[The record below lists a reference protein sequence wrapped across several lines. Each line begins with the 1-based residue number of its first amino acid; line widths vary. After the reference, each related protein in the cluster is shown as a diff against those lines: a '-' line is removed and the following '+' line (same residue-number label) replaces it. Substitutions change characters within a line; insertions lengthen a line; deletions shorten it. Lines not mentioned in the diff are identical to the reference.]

1 MNSIDLKI
9 RRYSCGVQIFSD
21 LKIHRSQSIA
31 CVESKYTR
39 EAKRCYRECTTPPG
53 FVEVARSRNLELIRR
68 RYIIHDTI
76 GRSAGPGR
84 TPRLRLAFYIMRAS
98 IFFSEV
104 SGRQP
109 SGRLFFARTSCLDAR
124 EARSAS
130 PFLSSYHF
138 EDRILDKSIHVPCH
152 SEEREKEKERQGE
165 RKREREREGG
175 GGKEE
180 EEDLKCKYLMAIF
193 FPL

>member
-1 MNSIDLKI
+1 MAFLEFTNEQYRFKNTSIFVRRSSFLRFKNSQEPKYRV
-9 RRYSCGVQIFSD
+9 RRIQV
-21 LKIHRSQSIA
+21 
-31 CVESKYTR
+31 YTR

-152 SEEREKEKERQGE
+152 SEEREKKRKKDKEKG
-165 RKREREREGG
+165 RERERERVGEG
-175 GGKEE
+175 RRRRRT
-180 EEDLKCKYLMAIF
+180 
-193 FPL
+193 